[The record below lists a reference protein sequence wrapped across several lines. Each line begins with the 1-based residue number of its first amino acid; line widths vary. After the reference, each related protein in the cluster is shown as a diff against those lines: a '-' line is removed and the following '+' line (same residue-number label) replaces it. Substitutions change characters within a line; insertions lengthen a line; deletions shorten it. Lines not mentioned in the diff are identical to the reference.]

1 MSKSICF
8 LADANSIHTHRWISP
23 LVERGYGITLVSYTP
38 VKRDLSFSYPVIDLP
53 KMVNWPRLRF
63 LVWGL
68 WLRAYLRRLKPDILH
83 AHQLQAAGW
92 LGVLAGY
99 HPFIVSS
106 WGSDLLVEPQRS
118 KFRRRLV
125 KTVLDRSDRLVYTSP
140 PQLDAAR
147 SLGYPLEKMR
157 LIPWGVETRVF
168 CPFPQDKADTRHRL
182 GIDLDA
188 PLVFSPRGIAP
199 IYQIHRII
207 QAFEQVRNDC
217 PEARLLLLNSSYQ
230 PAYLAELE
238 GFIREH
244 NLQSSV
250 IWFTQERT
258 FEMEPM
264 ALLYRAA
271 DVTVSFPTSEGYGLT
286 VYEAIACGCP
296 TVISNI
302 HTFDGVLQ
310 DQVHTLKVPVDDT
323 QALASDMT
331 RLLASPALRES
342 ISKKALTLVDDLSV
356 ETRITKT
363 IELYNEFASHD

>member
-1 MSKSICF
+1 LSKHICF

-23 LVERGYGITLVSYTP
+23 LVERGYRITLVSYTP

-99 HPFIVSS
+99 RPFIVSS

-118 KFRRRLV
+118 KFRRLLV

-199 IYQIHRII
+199 IYQIHTII
-207 QAFEQVRNDC
+207 QAFEQVRGDC
-217 PEARLLLLNSSYQ
+217 PGARLLLLKSSYQ

-238 GFIREH
+238 NFIQEH
-244 NLQSSV
+244 RMQAGV
-250 IWFTQERT
+250 IWLTQERT

-296 TVISNI
+296 TVISDI
-302 HTFDGVLQ
+302 RTFDGVLQ

-323 QALASDMT
+323 QALASAMT
-331 RLLASPALRES
+331 RMLASPALREE
-342 ISKKALTLVDDLSV
+342 ISKNALKLVDELSI

-363 IELYNEFASHD
+363 IELYNQFESQP

>member
-1 MSKSICF
+1 MHICF
-8 LADANSIHTHRWISP
+8 LADANSIHTHRWIAP
-23 LVERGYGITLVSYTP
+23 LVERGFRITLVSYTP
-38 VKRDLSFSYPVIDLP
+38 VKRDLGFSYPVIDLP
-53 KMVNWPRLRF
+53 KMVNWPRVRF

-92 LGVLAGY
+92 LGVITGY
-99 HPFIVSS
+99 HPFITSS

-147 SLGYPLEKMR
+147 SLGYPLDKMR
-157 LIPWGVETRVF
+157 LIPWGVETGVF
-168 CPFPQDKADTRHRL
+168 RPSPRDRALTRQRL
-182 GIDLDA
+182 GIDLDT

-199 IYQIHRII
+199 IYQIHKII
-207 QAFEQVRNDC
+207 QAFEQVRKDC
-217 PEARLLLLNSSYQ
+217 PEARLLLLKSSYQ

-238 GFIREH
+238 DFIRDH
-244 NLQSSV
+244 NMQSNV
-250 IWFTQERT
+250 IWFTQDRN

-264 ALLYRAA
+264 AVLYRAA

-286 VYEAIACGCP
+286 VFEAIACGCP
-296 TVISNI
+296 TVISDI
-302 HTFDGVLQ
+302 RTFDDVLQ
-310 DQVHTLKVPVDDT
+310 DQVHTLKAAADDT
-323 QALASDMT
+323 QALAGALT

-342 ISKKALTLVDDLSV
+342 ISKNALVLVDDLSV

-363 IELYNEFASHD
+363 IALYNEFAVQP